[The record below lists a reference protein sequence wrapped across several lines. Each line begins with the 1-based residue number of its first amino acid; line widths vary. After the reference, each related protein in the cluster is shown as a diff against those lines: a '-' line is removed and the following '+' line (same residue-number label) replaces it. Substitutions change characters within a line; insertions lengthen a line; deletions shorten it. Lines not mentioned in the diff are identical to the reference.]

1 MRGFGVLDGFKIRD
15 LSKKLNA
22 VMRSQWKALIDDKSI
37 RYACK
42 MLLIIYKI
50 YTGPEE
56 KLVDSGQA

>member
-22 VMRSQWKALIDDKSI
+22 IMRSLWKALIDDKRSI

-42 MLLIIYKI
+42 MVLIIYKI

-56 KLVDSGQA
+56 KLGTKG